1 MDITTLLIYGVA
13 ALIALWVLKIII
25 RIPFYL
31 MTIGILFGLGYVAY
45 KYVLPMFG
53 IYF

>member
-1 MDITTLLIYGVA
+1 MNVATLLIYGVA
-13 ALIALWVLKIII
+13 VLIALWVFKIII

-31 MTIGILFGLGYVAY
+31 MTIGILLGLCYVAY
-45 KYVLPMFG
+45 KYVLPMLG